1 MTMEWDPHQYD
12 KFRAAREQPFDDV
25 VALIEK
31 VPRPRIVDLGCGPGS
46 LTRKL
51 LDHFPDGEVV
61 GLDSSEAMLKKAY
74 ELSAPGLSFTQL
86 DIEAF
91 AGGAVGGS
99 FDVIFSN
106 AALHWVLDH
115 ATLLPKI
122 AARLSA
128 RGQLAVQL
136 PSDGYNSTRKI
147 FADVAGWRHEMGTLD
162 IADYAQLLYE
172 AGLAGQVVFEKIY
185 PHILPDADAVLEWAK
200 GTALLPYLQA
210 LPPAQH
216 GPYIEEVRKRLHARY
231 PEKPVFFP
239 FRRII
244 FYARRA

>member
-1 MTMEWDPHQYD
+1 MEWDPQQYD
-12 KFRAAREQPFDDV
+12 KFRAAREQPFADV
-25 VALIEK
+25 VALIQK
-31 VPRPRIVDLGCGPGS
+31 VPRPRIVDLGCGAGN

-51 LDHFPDGEVV
+51 LEHFPDGEIV
-61 GLDSSEAMLKKAY
+61 GIDSSAAMLQKAH
-74 ELSAPGLSFTQL
+74 ELSAPGLGFEQL

-91 AGGAVGGS
+91 AGGGGTGGS

-115 ATLLPKI
+115 ATLLPKLF
-122 AARLSA
+122 ARLSA
-128 RGQLAVQL
+128 RGQIAVQL
-136 PSDGYNSTRKI
+136 PSDDYNSTRRI
-147 FADVAGWRHEMGTLD
+147 FADVAGWRHDMATLD
-162 IADYAQLLYE
+162 IAEYAQLLYA
-172 AGLAGQVVFEKIY
+172 AGLDDQVVFEKIY

-216 GPYIEEVRKRLHARY
+216 GPYLAEVRKRLHARY